1 MKIFW
6 IPLIALLLA
15 SCSDSSESTFDAPT
29 LALREL
35 RESRDNESFLIIT
48 DKTDVRHYI
57 QFMVMEDKIFF
68 DRPILTAHQI
78 NLPEV
83 GPRFYKAVE
92 SVPIIENV
100 EKFRSLTLDELDK
113 VKLYLEK
120 WNLASDTIFTATENE
135 DGMIVGYVES
145 FHGFFSVP
153 DSKFPDFLNGFFS
166 EVFNVAPESQ
176 NLLIENEN
184 T

>member
-1 MKIFW
+1 MPWRI
-6 IPLIALLLA
+6 
-15 SCSDSSESTFDAPT
+15 ES
-29 LALREL
+29 
-35 RESRDNESFLIIT
+35 
-48 DKTDVRHYI
+48 Y
-57 QFMVMEDKIFF
+57 F
-68 DRPILTAHQI
+68 DRPILTARQI
-78 NLPEV
+78 DLPEV

-120 WNLASDTIFTATENE
+120 WNLASDTIFTATEND

-153 DSKFPDFLNGFFS
+153 DSKFPDFLKGFFLRGLQCGTGES
-166 EVFNVAPESQ
+166 EPLDRKRKHLTCSRPFVVQ
-176 NLLIENEN
+176 
-184 T
+184 